1 MNRTSRTAMRGV
13 SVAILMMG
21 IASLSFAQSI
31 IVGERVEMVPPYA
44 KAGDAVTI
52 KVYFRVERAPLSCYP
67 FDFILKRTG
76 ETLPPRPTVV
86 GASPST
92 FNVGSHSVDIPWTIP
107 SVALPPGVRFEVI
120 WRDQTHVIIRDINL
134 ESLLRVSSG
143 TGSRVEAMLPAPPP
157 PGPPTVS
164 EGPDLRVMRVSFQER
179 RTRVFV
185 PLVSAIAGPITV
197 DTDALIEITV
207 QNIGRQTA
215 ENVRTHVEYNI
226 ADRWVPF
233 VELETIRRLD
243 PGRDKKFEIQR
254 VIPRGATGI
263 KVIVDPYNQIRE
275 MDEGNNTFIGY
286 FGRR

>member
-1 MNRTSRTAMRGV
+1 MNKASRAAIRWL

-21 IASLSFAQSI
+21 MVSLSFAQSI

-67 FDFILKRTG
+67 FDFIFRRAG
-76 ETLPPRPTVV
+76 EVLPPRPTVV
-86 GASPST
+86 GVSPTT
-92 FNVGSHSVDIPWTIP
+92 FNVGSHSVDIPWSIP
-107 SVALPPGVRFEVI
+107 SAALPPGARFEVI
-120 WRDQTHVIIRDINL
+120 WGEQARVIIRDIYL
-134 ESLLRVSSG
+134 EGLLRVSSG
-143 TGSRVEAMLPAPPP
+143 TGSRVEVVRPAPPP

-164 EGPDLRVMRVSFQER
+164 DGPDLRIIGVSFQDR
-179 RTRVFV
+179 RTRIFI
-185 PLVSAIAGPITV
+185 PLVSHIAGSIPV
-197 DTDALIEITV
+197 DMDALIEITV

-233 VELETIRRLD
+233 VEAETIRQLH
-243 PGRDKKFEIQR
+243 PGRDARLQLQR
-254 VIPRGATGI
+254 VIPKGATGI

-275 MDEGNNTFIGY
+275 MDEGNNTFMGY